1 MSATSR
7 SSGARSTGCGRPRAR
22 GIPERFQYRGPT
34 GPVERSRREDGT
46 GAPAHAGPG
55 RPRPGHDPGR
65 AVDSRDAFERVTFAD
80 ALREVLDDLGVEAV
94 RPSVRQPLPALSP
107 AGAVEPED
115 QPDGHQRSGR
125 SRAATLRRVRL
136 PAPGTCPRQPRSSM
150 SGPGPASPACRSRR
164 LRPLATVTLVESTL
178 KKVAFLCEATRGMPN
193 VRVRDCRIGEWEGT
207 AEWALLRAV
216 NPARVLGDVVGRAT
230 RVAMLGTE
238 RPPDG
243 PFTDWESRPTP
254 WSRQRRLWL
263 GAAR

>member
-1 MSATSR
+1 M
-7 SSGARSTGCGRPRAR
+7 
-22 GIPERFQYRGPT
+22 
-34 GPVERSRREDGT
+34 
-46 GAPAHAGPG
+46 
-55 RPRPGHDPGR
+55 
-65 AVDSRDAFERVTFAD
+65 TFAD
-80 ALREVLDDLGVEAV
+80 ALREVLDDLGVEASAHQFDSLC
-94 RPSVRQPLPALSP
+94 RHFRLLERWNQRINLTGISDPAEAARRHYGESAYLHRELPP
-107 AGAVEPED
+107 AASFVDVGSGAGFPGLPV
-115 QPDGHQRSGR
+115 
-125 SRAATLRRVRL
+125 AA
-136 PAPGTCPRQPRSSM
+136 
-150 SGPGPASPACRSRR
+150 